1 MNRSESATIIS
12 VVPGPN
18 SIRVQRESGGELF
31 LDPRDYVQSGDT
43 EEDQA
48 PPTRYGTRIM
58 IEESEFPVCTSRPRR
73 SGTVKPRPSNSKTPH
88 QGNSLMRRFI
98 FSTLSQ
104 FQRLEDSI
112 KLRQCLCV
120 CRIKRLQI
128 NNIH

>member
-58 IEESEFPVCTSRPRR
+58 IEESEFPVCTSCGHPPATQKKWYREA
-73 SGTVKPRPSNSKTPH
+73 TPV
-88 QGNSLMRRFI
+88 
-98 FSTLSQ
+98 
-104 FQRLEDSI
+104 E
-112 KLRQCLCV
+112 
-120 CRIKRLQI
+120 
-128 NNIH
+128 